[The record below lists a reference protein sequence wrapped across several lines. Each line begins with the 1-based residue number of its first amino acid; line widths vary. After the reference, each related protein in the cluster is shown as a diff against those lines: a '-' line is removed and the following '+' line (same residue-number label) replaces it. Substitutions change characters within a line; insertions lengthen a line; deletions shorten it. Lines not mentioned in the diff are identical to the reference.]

1 MEICERIFT
10 TPIPLIYTRHTA
22 RFLLLWLLT
31 VPMSLYNDFTI
42 GKKWIVPIVSFLS
55 SIFLFGIED
64 LGVQIEE
71 PFSILPLA
79 NICYSIHSSAQSILI
94 DSNIDWFH
102 GCDKANIYN
111 HLQQPDINLSTYSGE
126 RGSSLSLG
134 SGSGGGD
141 VDNDHQSDHS
151 IDRNGDLDDKQ
162 YQEYNILQIKH
173 INNSI

>member
-1 MEICERIFT
+1 
-10 TPIPLIYTRHTA
+10 
-22 RFLLLWLLT
+22 
-31 VPMSLYNDFTI
+31 MSLYNDFTI

-111 HLQQPDINLSTYSGE
+111 HLQQPDINLSTYRKGD
-126 RGSSLSLG
+126 RGSLSLG
-134 SGSGGGD
+134 SGSSSDGD
-141 VDNDHQSDHS
+141 DVNNDHQSDDS
-151 IDRNGDLDDKQ
+151 IDRNGYLDDKQ
-162 YQEYNILQIKH
+162 YQKYNILQIKH

>member
-1 MEICERIFT
+1 
-10 TPIPLIYTRHTA
+10 
-22 RFLLLWLLT
+22 
-31 VPMSLYNDFTI
+31 MSLYNDFTI

-79 NICYSIHSSAQSILI
+79 NICYGIHSSAQSILI

-111 HLQQPDINLSTYSGE
+111 HLQQPDINLSTYSGD
-126 RGSSLSLG
+126 RGSLSLG
-134 SGSGGGD
+134 SGSSSDGD
-141 VDNDHQSDHS
+141 DVNNDHQSDDS
-151 IDRNGDLDDKQ
+151 IDRNGYLDDKQ
-162 YQEYNILQIKH
+162 YQKYNILQIKH
-173 INNSI
+173 LNNSM